1 MKRSHQPPLW
11 ALFGAGGML
20 AALVGWMLVFLTGI
34 AAPLGIGVPPG
45 FMSYAN
51 TIAFARSLPGKAFLF
66 LVVALF
72 LWHAA
77 HRIHHSLHDLGVRT
91 DRFTALACYG
101 LAVLGSASAAA
112 RLWVIGT

>member
-1 MKRSHQPPLW
+1 MKRSNQPPFWL
-11 ALFGAGGML
+11 LFGAGGML
-20 AALVGWMLVFLTGI
+20 SALVGWMLVLLTGI
-34 AAPLGIGVPPG
+34 AAPLGIGVPAG

-51 TIAFARSLPGKAFLF
+51 LLAFARSLPGKAFLF

-91 DRFTALACYG
+91 GVFTALACYG
-101 LAVLGSASAAA
+101 IAFLGSASAAV
-112 RLWVIGT
+112 RLWMIGL